1 MKQEQEQQS
10 ALDYFWKQIG
20 NKLDSYQKDL
30 FSQFYEKAKVIEKE
44 LDNKSDLDGYKNH
57 IDKAIKIDGFTNTNG
72 NKIT

>member
-10 ALDYFWKQIG
+10 ALDYFWKQIS

-57 IDKAIKIDGFTNTNG
+57 IDKAIKIDGFMNTNG
-72 NKIT
+72 NKII